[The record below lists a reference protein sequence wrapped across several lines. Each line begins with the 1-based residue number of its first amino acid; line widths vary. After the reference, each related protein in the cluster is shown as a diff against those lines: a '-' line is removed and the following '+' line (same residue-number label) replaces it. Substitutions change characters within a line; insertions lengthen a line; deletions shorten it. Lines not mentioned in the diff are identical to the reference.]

1 MSRTQPLHGALTGLE
16 SARAA
21 LLDGLVPVA
30 PQSMPLAEA
39 GGYVAAE
46 MPQLHAPLPQ
56 RNRAG
61 IDGWALPSL
70 DLAGAS
76 PYSPVPL
83 SQPPQWV
90 ETGND
95 LPDGCDCV
103 LEPDLVEHHGPMAQ
117 AVAEAIPGQGV
128 RRTGEDIAA
137 GRPASIAGRGLS
149 AADLLALRAAGSET
163 DMMRAPRLC
172 LIDVAHPD
180 GTGPTA
186 EFVAALAEQAGASV
200 TATTAARDM
209 QAIAAA
215 IAKAGADLIVLVGG
229 TGAGHTDRT
238 AQAMESAGTLI
249 AHGLALRP
257 GETAAIGR
265 RGIVPIVALPGLP
278 DQALG
283 AYLMLAQ
290 PLVDRLAARL
300 PRQGTALPLS
310 RKIAS
315 SVGVAEVALV
325 RREAGQWQVLGTG
338 DLSLDHIRMAD
349 AWLAIGGDSEGHAA
363 GTPVEA
369 FPLRVS

>member
-1 MSRTQPLHGALTGLE
+1 MSRTQPLHGALTSLE

-21 LLDGLVPVA
+21 LLDGLAPVA

-39 GGYVAAE
+39 RGCIAAE
-46 MPQLHAPLPQ
+46 MPGLHAPLPQ
-56 RNRAG
+56 RNKAV

-83 SQPPQWV
+83 SRPPQWI
-90 ETGND
+90 ETGQA
-95 LPDGCDCV
+95 LPEGCDCI

-137 GRPASIAGRGLS
+137 GRPAAIAGRGLS
-149 AADLLALRAAGSET
+149 AADLLALRATGADT
-163 DMMRAPRLC
+163 VMVRAPRLS

-186 EFVAALAEQAGASV
+186 EFIAALAQADGAAV
-200 TATTAARDM
+200 TATPAAREA
-209 QAIAAA
+209 QSIAAA
-215 IAKAGADLIVLVGG
+215 ISEASADLFVLIGG
-229 TGAGHTDRT
+229 TGAGRTDCS
-238 AQAMESAGTLI
+238 ADAIKDAGTLI
-249 AHGLALRP
+249 AHGLALQP

-278 DQALG
+278 DHALG
-283 AYLMLAQ
+283 AYLMLVQ
-290 PLVDRLAARL
+290 PLIDRLAARL

-315 SVGVAEVALV
+315 TVGVAEVALV
-325 RREAGQWQVLGTG
+325 RREAEQWQVLGTG
-338 DLSLDHIRMAD
+338 NLSLDHIRMAD
-349 AWLAIGGDSEGHAA
+349 AWLTIGADSEGHAA

-369 FPLRVS
+369 FPLRAT